1 MKQRFWSGISAAILT
16 TTLGTTFS
24 CHAETNEV
32 KVTESEVK
40 PGAVA
45 SQPSPPVNT
54 QPDTI
59 KVGEYQS
66 KTGSDAQEQVIAKI
80 QAHEVAGRQAATL
93 YLRDIP
99 VLTFFGASPVESS
112 SVKQGTLSQNSSQQ
126 VENAAIDPM
135 ARATAVAAKLNQLN
149 RENLDASQIT
159 VAYAVSNKVSS
170 TSEETLLAQANTAS
184 NQKTARSAKNNRDTP
199 NGTLRDRY
207 IIKINNEKLVEITD
221 NTRLPDSTNN
231 LAEDALQATN
241 RLRRLMGNAP
251 PLTDIP
257 GRPTPQQ
264 MPAQVAFAPLPTVR
278 AVLGGLASWYGP
290 GFHGNRSASGERY
303 NQEALTAAHRS
314 LPFGT
319 MVRVTNLRNGLSVVV
334 RINDRGPFS
343 RGRII
348 DLSAASARIIG
359 LKGTGVARVT
369 VEVLGKPEE
378 ITIDS
383 PFPLIN

>member
-1 MKQRFWSGISAAILT
+1 MKQRFWSSISAAILT
-16 TTLGTTFS
+16 TALGTTLS
-24 CHAETNEV
+24 CHAETNKV
-32 KVTESEVK
+32 KGKESEIK
-40 PGAVA
+40 PAPAA
-45 SQPSPPVNT
+45 SQPLPPAST
-54 QPDTI
+54 QTDTI

-66 KTGSDAQEQVIAKI
+66 KTGGNAQEQVIAKI
-80 QAHEVAGRQAATL
+80 QTHEVAGRQIAIL

-99 VLTFFGASPVESS
+99 VLTFVGSSPVESS
-112 SVKQGTLSQNSSQQ
+112 NVKEGTLSQNGSQQ
-126 VENAAIDPM
+126 VENTATNPI

-149 RENLDASQIT
+149 RENLDANNIT
-159 VAYAVSNKVSS
+159 VAYSVSNKVSS
-170 TSEETLLAQANTAS
+170 TSEEILQAQAHIAS
-184 NQKTARSAKNNRDTP
+184 NQKTAILAKNNRNTS

-207 IIKINNEKLVEITD
+207 IIKVNNELLVEITD
-221 NTRLPDSTNN
+221 QTRLPDTTNN

-257 GRPTPQQ
+257 GRPTAQPQ
-264 MPAQVAFAPLPTVR
+264 PAQVAFAPIPTVK
-278 AVLGGLASWYGP
+278 AVLSGLASWYGP

-303 NQEALTAAHRS
+303 NQNALTAAHRS

-334 RINDRGPFS
+334 RINDRGPFA

-359 LKGTGVARVT
+359 LTSSGVAQVKL
-369 VEVLGKPEE
+369 EVLGEPRI
-378 ITIDS
+378 ITTDAPVS
-383 PFPLIN
+383 SIN

>member
-16 TTLGTTFS
+16 TALGTTLS
-24 CHAETNEV
+24 CNAETNKV
-32 KVTESEVK
+32 KGTESEVK

-45 SQPSPPVNT
+45 SQPSPPANT
-54 QPDTI
+54 QADTI

-66 KTGSDAQEQVIAKI
+66 QTGSNAQEQVIAKI

-99 VLTFFGASPVESS
+99 VLTFFGSSPVESS
-112 SVKQGTLSQNSSQQ
+112 SVKQGTLSQNGGQQ
-126 VENAAIDPM
+126 VENAANGPI
-135 ARATAVAAKLNQLN
+135 ARASAVAAKLNQLN

-170 TSEETLLAQANTAS
+170 TSEETLLAQANTSS
-184 NQKTARSAKNNRDTP
+184 NQKTGTSAKNN
-199 NGTLRDRY
+199 RDRY

-257 GRPTPQQ
+257 GGSKPQPQ
-264 MPAQVAFAPLPTVR
+264 PAQVAFAPLPTVR
-278 AVLGGLASWYGP
+278 AVLRGLASWYGP

-303 NQEALTAAHRS
+303 NQNALTAAHRS

-359 LKGTGVARVT
+359 LKSSGVARVT

-378 ITIDS
+378 ITTDS

>member
-24 CHAETNEV
+24 CHAETNKV

-80 QAHEVAGRQAATL
+80 QAHEVAGGQAATL

-112 SVKQGTLSQNSSQQ
+112 GVKQGTLSQKGSQQ
-126 VENAAIDPM
+126 VENAEIDPI

-170 TSEETLLAQANTAS
+170 TREETLLAQANTSS
-184 NQKTARSAKNNRDTP
+184 NQKTGTSAKNNRD
-199 NGTLRDRY
+199 RY
-207 IIKINNEKLVEITD
+207 IITINNEKLVEITD

-257 GRPTPQQ
+257 GRPTSQQ

-278 AVLGGLASWYGP
+278 AVLRGLASWYGP

-303 NQEALTAAHRS
+303 NQNALTAAHRS

-334 RINDRGPFS
+334 RINDRGPYS

-348 DLSAASARIIG
+348 DLSAAAARIIG
-359 LKGTGVARVT
+359 LKSPGVARVT
-369 VEVLGKPEE
+369 VEVLGEPQV
-378 ITIDS
+378 ITTDS
-383 PFPLIN
+383 PLPLSN

>member
-24 CHAETNEV
+24 CHAETNKV

-45 SQPSPPVNT
+45 SQPSPQVNT

-99 VLTFFGASPVESS
+99 VLSFFGASPVESS
-112 SVKQGTLSQNSSQQ
+112 GVKQGTLSQNGSQQ
-126 VENAAIDPM
+126 VENAANGAI
-135 ARATAVAAKLNQLN
+135 ARASAVAAKLNQLN

-170 TSEETLLAQANTAS
+170 TSEETLLAQANTSS
-184 NQKTARSAKNNRDTP
+184 NQKTATSAKNN
-199 NGTLRDRY
+199 RDRY

-264 MPAQVAFAPLPTVR
+264 MPAQVAFAPTVR
-278 AVLGGLASWYGP
+278 AVLRGLASWYGP

-303 NQEALTAAHRS
+303 NQNALTAAHRS

-359 LKGTGVARVT
+359 LKSSGVARVK
-369 VEVLGKPEE
+369 VEVLGEPEV
-378 ITIDS
+378 ITTD
-383 PFPLIN
+383 PPLPLSN